1 MAGRRLI
8 PRKVMKLT
16 HPAATTGN
24 GSDPTRNR
32 GRWWEAEDAE
42 ARAAAARDVAT
53 VIFSMHT
60 PRNIRDSLATGLYE
74 NEPPYWLGATAPNSP
89 LLVQTSSAMDAF
101 TKARANLLRRCIDT
115 AASMLV
121 KQPSEIRC
129 LTSGGAW
136 RLQKRAKQRQKF
148 VNGMLRETGFH
159 EIRKR
164 SFIDGCLTRAG
175 GTPLFEIDWQNK
187 RVVCHRV
194 HASQIAWNDYE
205 GNVPKNLYRR
215 YPMQASVLMDQY
227 PKLASTIRECTRSTQ
242 PVNRAYR
249 RIYGNEALADLIEV
263 TETWHLSGDDE
274 KSGFH
279 TKSIANCVL
288 QPDDEWTLPMFPI
301 PRFCWSRSDY
311 GWDNRPVF
319 DDLVGYHVEIGK
331 MMRKINR
338 GQTLAC
344 VPRVWIEQGSEI
356 IEDEVTNEIGGIGT
370 YRGTKPEFNTAGAFP
385 PEFYQYLD
393 WLFKQAMSDI
403 GINEM
408 QSAAQIPRGFE
419 QASGVALRE
428 LNDTGSTRQIL
439 HGQAIEQ
446 QTVEAAEI
454 CFLLAVEIAKKDK
467 GFSVNALGTKSYE
480 QIDWKDVEGDM
491 KDMRFIT
498 TPASALPS
506 GTTAKIQTVTDII
519 KGGLLPPEEVQ
530 AGLGLQLLNFPDF
543 EKVVT
548 LETAT
553 WEMVEMMVDAALY
566 EGEYLAPE
574 PYLGSVGLGRLKTM
588 TYRTYCNALQ
598 MDGVPERNMD
608 LLRRLMSE
616 ADYLTQN
623 PAGKAPQIQQ
633 PAANVPAPAPAP
645 AEQSPLAPP
654 PMPAVAGGPQ

>member
-1 MAGRRLI
+1 MPGRRLV
-8 PRKVMKLT
+8 PRKIMKMP
-16 HPAATTGN
+16 HSAGTTTESN
-24 GSDPTRNR
+24 PTRNN
-32 GRWWEAEDAE
+32 GRWWEVEDPKE
-42 ARAAAARDVAT
+42 RAAAARDWAT
-53 VIFSMHT
+53 VIFSMHE
-60 PRNIRDSLATGLYE
+60 PRNMRDSLAIGLYE
-74 NEPPYWLGATAPNSP
+74 NEPPYWLGAAMPNSP

-129 LTSGGAW
+129 VTSGAEW

-148 VNGMLRETGFH
+148 VNGLLRETGFH

-175 GTPLFEIDWQNK
+175 GTPLFEIDEQNGRVTCK
-187 RVVCHRV
+187 RIHS
-194 HASQIAWNDYE
+194 SQIAWNDYE
-205 GNVPKNLYRR
+205 GSTPVNLCIR
-215 YPMQASVLMDQY
+215 YPEQCSVLMDQY
-227 PKLASTIRECTRSTQ
+227 PDKAAEIRTTDRTTHTVS
-242 PVNRAYR
+242 RAYR

-263 TETWHLSGDDE
+263 TEVWHLSANDE
-274 KSGFH
+274 KPGRH
-279 TKSIANCVL
+279 IKTINGLVL
-288 QPDDEWTLPMFPI
+288 KDEEWAMQRFPI

-338 GQTLAC
+338 GQNLAC
-344 VPRVWIEQGSEI
+344 VPRVWIEQGSEV
-356 IEDEVTNEIGGIGT
+356 IEDEVTNEIGGVGT
-370 YRGTKPEFNTAGAFP
+370 YRGTPPQFATSGAFP

-408 QSAAQIPRGFE
+408 QAQAQLPRGFE
-419 QASGVALRE
+419 GASGVALRE

-446 QTVEAAEI
+446 QTVEAGEI
-454 CFLLAVEIAKKDK
+454 VFKLAAQLAKKDK
-467 GFSVNALGTKSYE
+467 TFSITALGTKSFE
-480 QIDWKDVEGDM
+480 QIDWKDVDGDL
-491 KDMRFIT
+491 KDMRFVT

-506 GTTAKIQTVTDII
+506 GTTAKIQTVTEII

-553 WEMVEMMVDAALY
+553 WELVEMTIDAALY

-574 PYLGSVGLGRLKTM
+574 PYLGPTGLNRLKTM
-588 TYRTYCNALQ
+588 TYRAYAQALQ

-616 ADYLTQN
+616 ADTLTQQ
-623 PAGKAPQIQQ
+623 GKAPAIQQ
-633 PAANVPAPAPAP
+633 PMGAVPAPAPAP
-645 AEQSPLAPP
+645 LQQSPLAPP
-654 PMPAVAGGPQ
+654 PMPQQAAGGAA